1 MSIATKPTPPGAPV
15 DRPLSVSDTDA
26 DRWTP
31 LTDEE
36 RRQFHEEGY
45 VVVRNAIDEDRRLAV
60 EAIIDDFYEQE
71 KAAGNLWK
79 GDWMHLQ
86 GGVIRHPEF
95 ARLLDDNRAF
105 RWIWGLLGW
114 NIYSHHNH
122 LDVNPPL
129 DETGEPERWGW
140 HQDGWRQN
148 SDAEYMGEYYGYDVS
163 RPQFSIKTAFV
174 FSDLSETDRGSTLII
189 PGSHLDNTLPRPD
202 DPEDFEHPE
211 GTIQVTGNPGD
222 ALVFDRRMWHS
233 RSRNFS
239 DITRKIFFL
248 GYTYRWIRPLDPM
261 PLEYAEPFW
270 DELTDVQKQLL
281 GDGPNLPDYWGI
293 HEAGGIND
301 AIPLR
306 AELKERGLLDRSVPW
321 LR

>member
-1 MSIATKPTPPGAPV
+1 MSVATTPL
-15 DRPLSVSDTDA
+15 DRPLSVSDTSA
-26 DRWTP
+26 DRWKP
-31 LTDEE
+31 LTDDE
-36 RRQFHEEGY
+36 RQQFHDEGY
-45 VVVRNAIDEDRRLAV
+45 VVVRNAIDQHRRRRV
-60 EAIIDDFYEQE
+60 EAIIDEVYEEE

-79 GDWMHLQ
+79 NDWLHLQ
-86 GGVIRHPEF
+86 GGVTRNREF
-95 ARLLDDNRAF
+95 TSLLDHNRAF

-114 NIYSHHNH
+114 NIYTHHNH

-129 DETGEPERWGW
+129 DESGKPERWGW

-148 SDAEYMGEYYGYDVS
+148 SDTETMAEHHGYDS
-163 RPQFSIKTAFV
+163 PRPQLSLKVALV
-174 FSDLSETDRGSTLII
+174 FSDLSEADRGSTLII
-189 PGSHLDNTLPRPD
+189 PGSHLSDTLARPD

-211 GTIQVTGNPGD
+211 GAIQVTANPGD

-233 RSRNFS
+233 RSRNVS

-261 PLEYAEPFW
+261 PLDRDSQW
-270 DELTDVQKQLL
+270 WSELTDVQKQLV

-293 HEAGGIND
+293 HPKGGIND
-301 AIPLR
+301 DIPLR
-306 AELKERGLLDRSVPW
+306 AELEQRGLLDRSIPW